1 VYGLR
6 DVCLLL
12 FSSSKRMCSRLMKK
26 NCNRQWES
34 AHWQC
39 YPRSMCSISDFSDDA
54 LLHLHRPA
62 HHQAPP
68 TPIPAGPPS
77 EKYRPIEHG
86 LRGRGMG
93 ALGVLQTCIVGVA
106 NNSLVWASRGYTDSV
121 CGQLWTKGCQEMLHA
136 NECARKQWPLFHP
149 RAYAPIRPRCR
160 HGMKSPRNTLQSVW
174 QRRCV
179 AY

>member
-1 VYGLR
+1 MPQTDEKKAVGSGNRPTGNATQDQCAASQTFQTTLFYTCIDLR
-6 DVCLLL
+6 
-12 FSSSKRMCSRLMKK
+12 FTK
-26 NCNRQWES
+26 
-34 AHWQC
+34 
-39 YPRSMCSISDFSDDA
+39 P
-54 LLHLHRPA
+54 
-62 HHQAPP
+62 PP

-77 EKYRPIEHG
+77 EKYRLIEHG

-106 NNSLVWASRGYTDSV
+106 NNSLVWASRGNTDSV
-121 CGQLWTKGCQEMLHA
+121 CGQMWAKGCQEMLHA

-149 RAYAPIRPRCR
+149 RAYAPIRLRCR
-160 HGMKSPRNTLQSVW
+160 HGIKSPRNPLQSVW

>member
-1 VYGLR
+1 M
-6 DVCLLL
+6 CLLL
-12 FSSSKRMCSRLMKK
+12 FSSSKRMRSRLMKK
-26 NCNRQWES
+26 KSNRQWES

-39 YPRSMCSISDFSDDA
+39 YPRSMSSISDFSDNA

-106 NNSLVWASRGYTDSV
+106 NNSLVWASRGYTDLV
-121 CGQLWTKGCQEMLHA
+121 CGQMWPKDV
-136 NECARKQWPLFHP
+136 RKCCTQMNAHVSNGL
-149 RAYAPIRPRCR
+149 RSTLGAQAPKRITPAKREWVE
-160 HGMKSPRNTLQSVW
+160 SPRNTLQSVW

-179 AY
+179 VY